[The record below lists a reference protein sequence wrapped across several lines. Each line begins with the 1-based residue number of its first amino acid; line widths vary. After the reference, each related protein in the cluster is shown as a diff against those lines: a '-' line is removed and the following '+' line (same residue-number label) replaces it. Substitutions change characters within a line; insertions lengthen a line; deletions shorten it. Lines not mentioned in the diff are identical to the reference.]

1 MFGGISDFLFG
12 KKTVTEIEHISDD
25 TARKEAIDR
34 QNRVNQ
40 KLEEENNRLQQE
52 VKTLSVLGTPS
63 EVKEFELRQLREQQE
78 KLEKEDAQRKD
89 EQIKKLQASRA
100 KILKQMQQ
108 EILNYVEESENAYI
122 RLLKNELT
130 KIRSNCIQAVKDLL
144 NVNLNQQLERGQ
156 KKLDELLHLIE
167 TEGTERE
174 QKLAAIGQQE
184 QLVSELLNQGAEL
197 SAELEAQMNDHVE
210 QESLNH
216 E

>member
-1 MFGGISDFLFG
+1 M
-12 KKTVTEIEHISDD
+12 
-25 TARKEAIDR
+25 
-34 QNRVNQ
+34 
-40 KLEEENNRLQQE
+40 
-52 VKTLSVLGTPS
+52 
-63 EVKEFELRQLREQQE
+63 
-78 KLEKEDAQRKD
+78 
-89 EQIKKLQASRA
+89 QASRA

-122 RLLKNELT
+122 RLLKNELK